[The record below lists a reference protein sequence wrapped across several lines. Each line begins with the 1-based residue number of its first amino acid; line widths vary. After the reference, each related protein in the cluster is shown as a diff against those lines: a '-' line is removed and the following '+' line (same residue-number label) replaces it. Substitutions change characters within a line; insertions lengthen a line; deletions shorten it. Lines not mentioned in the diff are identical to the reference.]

1 MKAVQTSPASGTLS
15 PLQAAANPFAGEEAV
30 RIERAVRRAVTAQ
43 RLLSVGDVLIE
54 LRLDPHLSDADFHTF
69 ASTLLE
75 PRKGFDLER
84 WVVTIIDGE
93 AQLCPPADGRTTE
106 SEKVGASS

>member
-1 MKAVQTSPASGTLS
+1 MKAIESSPTSERLS
-15 PLQAAANPFAGEEAV
+15 PPNPFAGEEAQ

-54 LRLDPHLSDADFHTF
+54 LRLDPDLSDEDFSTF
-69 ASTLLE
+69 FRTLLE

-84 WVVTIIDGE
+84 WVMRMIAGE
-93 AQLCPPADGRTTE
+93 
-106 SEKVGASS
+106 VH